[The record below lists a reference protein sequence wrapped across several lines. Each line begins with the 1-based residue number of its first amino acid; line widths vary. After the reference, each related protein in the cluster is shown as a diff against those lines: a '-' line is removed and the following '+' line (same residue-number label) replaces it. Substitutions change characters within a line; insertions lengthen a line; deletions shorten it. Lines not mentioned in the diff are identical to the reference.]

1 MFLCSSGPSMLICVL
16 TVIQIILYFYI
27 KLLSTEI
34 WNYCF
39 TSSVKT
45 IKEEKQTCN
54 NHKIYYYCPIFISNL
69 CWCSLFRHVDLCC
82 YLVYFYFCLKHCFLY
97 FSQDMSPSYT
107 FCFRVSENI
116 LISTPVL
123 KYSSAEYRTY
133 FTFYVFEE
141 D

>member
-1 MFLCSSGPSMLICVL
+1 MFLLSYKLYYIFISNYYQQRFGIIVL
-16 TVIQIILYFYI
+16 H
-27 KLLSTEI
+27 
-34 WNYCF
+34 
-39 TSSVKT
+39 SSVKT

-69 CWCSLFRHVDLCC
+69 CWCSLFLHVDLCC
-82 YLVYFYFCLKHCFLY
+82 YLVYFYFCLKHCILY

-107 FCFRVSENI
+107 FCSRVSENI